1 MSDFL
6 VPKRVPRHQI
16 DTLAWD
22 ACVALSAQRV
32 LYGYSWYLDAV
43 LPAPDWQWEGL
54 VLFDEKGSY
63 KAVMPIPLRRKG
75 IAGLMHRWV
84 VHQPFF
90 CQFLA
95 VFSVD
100 EVDTD
105 PFLEAVSHLFRYG
118 TKLCLR
124 QVSRRPV
131 WAEVSQLATHIL
143 DLSAD
148 YATLFQNYSRDRKL
162 NLRRAEAAN
171 WTVVESTDLQ
181 PLLNLFRINHA
192 ETIDGGVADWAYAL
206 FDRLGNE
213 LMSRGFGIL
222 YYAAQQGRI
231 EAGALF
237 VREGNRIIYL
247 FNAASA
253 TGRTKNARTLL
264 IDQVIR
270 AYAGTNSIFDFESPV
285 KSSIVDFYRSFGASE
300 EPFYNLRWNRLT
312 ALERGLI
319 RLRHLL
325 S

>member
-6 VPKRVPRHQI
+6 VLKRVPRHQI

-22 ACVALSAQRV
+22 TCVASSAQRV

-54 VLFDEKGSY
+54 VLFDDEGGY

-75 IAGLMHRWV
+75 IAGLVHRWV

-95 VFSVD
+95 VFRVD
-100 EVDTD
+100 EVDIT
-105 PFLEAVSHLFRYG
+105 PFLQALSQSFRYG
-118 TKLCLR
+118 SKLCLR
-124 QVSRRPV
+124 QVSSPPT
-131 WAEVSQLATHIL
+131 WAEVNQLATNTL

-148 YATLFQNYSRDRKL
+148 YSTLFQNYSRDRKL

-171 WTVVESTDLQ
+171 WAVVESTDLQ

-192 ETIDGGVADWAYAL
+192 ETIDGGVADWAYVL

-213 LMSRGFGIL
+213 LIRRGFGTL
-222 YYAAQQGRI
+222 RYAICQDKI
-231 EAGALF
+231 EAGAFF

-253 TGRTKNARTLL
+253 TGRKKNARTLL

-270 AYAGTNSIFDFESPV
+270 AYAGMNVIFDFESPV
-285 KSSIVDFYRSFGASE
+285 KPSIVDFYRSFGASE
-300 EPFYNLRWNRLT
+300 EPFYSVRWNRLT
-312 ALERGLI
+312 ILEQGLM
-319 RLRHLL
+319 RLRQLL